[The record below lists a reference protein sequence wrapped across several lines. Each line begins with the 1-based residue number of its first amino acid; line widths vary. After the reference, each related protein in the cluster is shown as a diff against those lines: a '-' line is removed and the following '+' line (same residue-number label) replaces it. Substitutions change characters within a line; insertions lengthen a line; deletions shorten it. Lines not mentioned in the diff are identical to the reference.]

1 MNGPALRAALET
13 GANGITH
20 SVAFALAGLTLFL
33 AGQPIY
39 ANDTWVHLALGEAF
53 LHGGPWL
60 PDDPHLFAAPGP
72 PSPSSWLGS
81 VSIFTGYRLFGFT
94 GLRVLHTLAVAFVLA
109 LAWRVMRRAGA
120 SRAAAS
126 LGVCGL
132 VVLATYR
139 LVQLRPDLFTIA
151 ATYGLYLLLLVDPEG
166 PSRRRIAL
174 AALLGVVWANVHAA
188 FLLGPILVLGCAAV
202 VAAAA
207 LLRGG
212 ESRAGELRRAARLA
226 LAGLVLLAA
235 GCANPQGPGAYRAYF
250 VSGAETMGLE
260 AIIDEWNPTDLLAW
274 PIPMLPPTLAAWALC
289 WITVFGIGAA
299 GIVALRERWTTR
311 PPAASAAGGE
321 AGAGG
326 ADGAKAA
333 RAAAHSNRG
342 DRVDPALLG
351 LACAALVASLIA
363 SRFLW
368 LLLFAL
374 ALMASLL
381 RLSPRDA
388 APAAAPGRSP
398 LQRFVPAALTL
409 ASVVALIAH
418 LQIGDWPLVSRA
430 TRAEG
435 ADYAVAY
442 PTDRYSAHAVW
453 FLADAGLE
461 GRIFNDY
468 PLGGFLAFWLAPK
481 LQMSSSG
488 TMNVAREAMQANF
501 AIGARQTLSP
511 DESYAAL
518 LDRQG
523 IDLFLGAG
531 YPIEATPG
539 RPIPCTNR
547 HLEHEPGWLLVFRNL
562 QNAVY
567 LRRNP
572 ANAANLDR
580 VAAYYERAGVPFDRE
595 RGFDLE
601 EVARQALPWAIDHGV
616 VPVDYDALVRHVEAQ
631 QRTKVIDVQTHRL
644 AMLYATLGLYTRAL
658 EVERL
663 LWTAQP
669 GDPST
674 AWRTIWSLAQLQRW
688 DDALAAADALERRE
702 RAAGAP
708 TGTGWSATLEQLR
721 AADPGARATLLAH
734 LPVVR
739 LEQLD
744 WIRSGVVSAPARTA
758 RTAHPV
764 H

>member
-1 MNGPALRAALET
+1 MIGASILTVLRAT
-13 GANGITH
+13 ANGVTH
-20 SVAFALAGLTLFL
+20 LVALALAGLTLFL

-39 ANDTWVHLALGEAF
+39 ANDTWIHLALGEAF
-53 LHGGPWL
+53 LAGGPWL
-60 PDDPHLFAAPGP
+60 PADPHLFAAPGP

-81 VSIFTGYRLFGFT
+81 VSIFAGYQIFGFT
-94 GLRVLHTLAVAFVLA
+94 GLRVLHALTVACVLA
-109 LAWRVMRRAGA
+109 LAWLAMRRAGA

-126 LGVCGL
+126 LGVSGL

-151 ATYGLYLLLLVDPEG
+151 ATYALFLLLLVDLEG

-174 AALLGVVWANVHAA
+174 AALLGAVWANVHAA

-202 VAAAA
+202 VAGAAFTT
-207 LLRGG
+207 RGDM
-212 ESRAGELRRAARLA
+212 RAMALRRAARLG

-235 GCANPQGPGAYRAYF
+235 GCANPQGRGAYQAYF

-260 AIIDEWNPTDLLAW
+260 AISDEWNPTNLFAW
-274 PIPMLPPTLAAWALC
+274 PVAMLPPTIAAWALC
-289 WITVFGIGAA
+289 WITVFGIVAA
-299 GIVALRERWTTR
+299 GIFALRERWTRRTV
-311 PPAASAAGGE
+311 G
-321 AGAGG
+321 AGAADDEGG
-326 ADGAKAA
+326 ADRSA
-333 RAAAHSNRG
+333 RA
-342 DRVDPALLG
+342 DLVDPALLA
-351 LACAALVASLIA
+351 LACAALVASLVA

-374 ALMASLL
+374 MLMASLL
-381 RLSPRDA
+381 RRA
-388 APAAAPGRSP
+388 APETEPAAAPGASRSAS
-398 LQRFVPAALTL
+398 LAPAALAL
-409 ASVVALIAH
+409 ASLVALIAH
-418 LQIGDWPLVSRA
+418 LWVGDWPLVSRVA
-430 TRAEG
+430 RAEG
-435 ADYAVAY
+435 AAYAAHY
-442 PTDRYSAHAVW
+442 PTDRYSAHATW

-461 GRIFNDY
+461 GRLFNDY

-501 AIGARQTLSP
+501 AIGARQTLIP

-547 HLEHEPGWLLVFRNL
+547 HLEHEPGWLLVFRNV

-572 ANAANLDR
+572 RNDANLDR
-580 VAAYYERAGVPFDRE
+580 VADYYMRAGVPFDRE
-595 RGFDLE
+595 RGFVVDVVAE
-601 EVARQALPWAIDHGV
+601 EALPWAIEHGV
-616 VPVDYDALVRHVEAQ
+616 VPADLAALVEHVGTQ
-631 QRTKVIDVQTHRL
+631 QRTKTIDAQTLRL
-644 AMLYATLGLYTRAL
+644 AMLYATLGLYERAL

-663 LWTAQP
+663 LWNVQP
-669 GDPST
+669 GDAST
-674 AWRTIWSLAQLQRW
+674 AWRTIWSLAQLGRW
-688 DDALAAADALERRE
+688 DDALAAAGALERRE

-708 TGTGWSATLEQLR
+708 AGTGWSATLEQLR
-721 AADPGARATLLAH
+721 SADPGARATLLAH

-744 WIRSGVVSAPARTA
+744 WIRYGIVQAPARTT
-758 RTAHPV
+758 RPSR
-764 H
+764 

>member
-1 MNGPALRAALET
+1 MNRTPLREALET
-13 GANGITH
+13 SANGITH
-20 SVAFALAGLTLFL
+20 LVALALAGLTLFL

-39 ANDTWVHLALGEAF
+39 ANDTWIHLALGEAF
-53 LHGGPWL
+53 LAGGPWL
-60 PDDPHLFAAPGP
+60 AADPHLFAAPGP

-109 LAWRVMRRAGA
+109 LAWRVMRHAGA

-212 ESRAGELRRAARLA
+212 EPRADELRRAARLA

-250 VSGAETMGLE
+250 ASGAETMGLE
-260 AIIDEWNPTDLLAW
+260 AIIDEWNPTDLFAW
-274 PIPMLPPTLAAWALC
+274 PIAMLPPTLAAWGLC

-299 GIVALRERWTTR
+299 GIVALRERWTAR
-311 PPAASAAGGE
+311 PLAAFSAGSE

-326 ADGAKAA
+326 AEAA
-333 RAAAHSNRG
+333 RAAAHSNRR

-381 RLSPRDA
+381 RRAPCEGA
-388 APAAAPGRSP
+388 APAAPGTSP
-398 LQRFVPAALTL
+398 LERFVPAALAL

-430 TRAEG
+430 ARAEG

-481 LQMSSSG
+481 IQMSSSG

-567 LRRNP
+567 LRLDA
-572 ANAANLDR
+572 ANAANLER
-580 VAAYYERAGVPFDRE
+580 VAAYYERAGVPFDRT
-595 RGFDLE
+595 RGFVVDE
-601 EVARQALPWAIDHGV
+601 VVARALPWAVAHGV
-616 VPVDYDALVRHVEAQ
+616 VPADYEALVQHVET
-631 QRTKVIDVQTHRL
+631 QRKTRTIDAQTHRL
-644 AMLYATLGLYTRAL
+644 AMLYATLGLYARAL
-658 EVERL
+658 EVEQL
-663 LWTAQP
+663 LWAVQP

-674 AWRTIWSLAQLQRW
+674 AWRTIWSLAQLGRW
-688 DDALAAADALERRE
+688 DDALAAAGALERRE
-702 RAAGAP
+702 RAAGAGA
-708 TGTGWSATLEQLR
+708 GTGWSATLEQLR
-721 AADPGARATLLAH
+721 SADPGARATLLAH

-744 WIRSGVVSAPARTA
+744 WIRSGVAQAPARTSRAA
-758 RTAHPV
+758 R
-764 H
+764 

>member
-1 MNGPALRAALET
+1 MNGTALRATLET
-13 GANGITH
+13 SANCITH
-20 SVAFALAGLTLFL
+20 LVALALAGLTLFL

-39 ANDTWVHLALGEAF
+39 ANDTWIHLALGEAF
-53 LHGGPWL
+53 LAGGPWL
-60 PDDPHLFAAPGP
+60 PADPHLFAAPGP

-81 VSIFTGYRLFGFT
+81 VSIFAGYRIFGFT
-94 GLRVLHTLAVAFVLA
+94 GLRILHALAVAFVLA
-109 LAWRVMRRAGA
+109 LAWLAMRRAGA

-126 LGVCGL
+126 LGVSGL

-151 ATYGLYLLLLVDPEG
+151 ATYALFLLLFVEPEG
-166 PSRRRIAL
+166 PSGRRIAL
-174 AALLGVVWANVHAA
+174 AALLGGVWANVHAA
-188 FLLGPILVLGCAAV
+188 FLLGPILVLGCAAI

-207 LLRGG
+207 LFARG
-212 ESRAGELRRAARLA
+212 ETRATELQRATRLG
-226 LAGLVLLAA
+226 LAGLFLLVA
-235 GCANPQGPGAYRAYF
+235 GCANPQGLGAYQAYF

-260 AIIDEWNPTDLLAW
+260 AIIDEWNPTDLFAW
-274 PIPMLPPTLAAWALC
+274 PVPMLPPTIAAWALC
-289 WITVFGIGAA
+289 WITVFGIGVA
-299 GIVALRERWTTR
+299 GISALRERWSHR
-311 PPAASAAGGE
+311 PVGT
-321 AGAGG
+321 GG
-326 ADGAKAA
+326 ADEAEV
-333 RAAAHSNRG
+333 AAHARRA
-342 DRVDPALLG
+342 DRVDPALLA
-351 LACAALVASLIA
+351 LACAALVASLVA

-381 RLSPRDA
+381 RRESHEAEPPA
-388 APAAAPGRSP
+388 APAGS
-398 LQRFVPAALTL
+398 RFVRLAPAGLAL
-409 ASVVALIAH
+409 ASLLALIAH
-418 LQIGDWPLVSRA
+418 LEVGDWPLVSRVA
-430 TRAEG
+430 RAEG
-435 ADYAVAY
+435 SAYSVPY

-461 GRIFNDY
+461 GRLFNDY

-501 AIGARQTLSP
+501 AIGARQTLDP
-511 DESYAAL
+511 NEDYAAL

-531 YPIEATPG
+531 YPVEATPG

-572 ANAANLDR
+572 GNAANLER

-595 RGFDLE
+595 RGFIVE
-601 EVARQALPWAIDHGV
+601 EVAARALPWAVEHGV
-616 VPVDYDALVRHVEAQ
+616 LPSDYEALVRHVEAQ
-631 QRTKVIDVQTHRL
+631 QRTKTIDAQTHRL
-644 AMLYATLGLYTRAL
+644 AMLYATLGLYARAL

-663 LWTAQP
+663 LWAAQP
-669 GDPST
+669 GDPAT
-674 AWRTIWSLAQLQRW
+674 AWRTIWSLAQLGRW
-688 DDALAAADALERRE
+688 DDALAAAGELERRE
-702 RAAGAP
+702 RAAGVPA
-708 TGTGWSATLEQLR
+708 GTGWSATIEALR
-721 AADPGARATLLAH
+721 SADQGARATLLAH

-744 WIRSGVVSAPARTA
+744 WIRSGIAEAPARTSRAATSA
-758 RTAHPV
+758 R
-764 H
+764 

>member
-1 MNGPALRAALET
+1 MNGTALRATLET
-13 GANGITH
+13 YAIGITH
-20 SVAFALAGLTLFL
+20 LVALILAGLTVYL

-39 ANDTWVHLALGEAF
+39 ANDTWIHLALGEAF

-60 PDDPHLFAAPGP
+60 PVDPHLFAAPGP

-81 VSIFTGYRLFGFT
+81 VSIFAGYRLFGFT
-94 GLRVLHTLAVAFVLA
+94 GLRVLHALAVACVLT
-109 LAWRVMRRAGA
+109 LAWLAMRRAGA

-126 LGVCGL
+126 LGVSGL

-151 ATYGLYLLLLVDPEG
+151 ATYALFLLLFVESEG

-188 FLLGPILVLGCAAV
+188 FLLGPILVLGSAAV

-207 LLRGG
+207 LLARG
-212 ESRAGELRRAARLA
+212 ETRTRELRRAARFG
-226 LAGLVLLAA
+226 LAGLGLLVA
-235 GCANPQGPGAYRAYF
+235 GCANPQGPEAYRAYF
-250 VSGAETMGLE
+250 ASGAETMGLE
-260 AIIDEWNPTDLLAW
+260 AIIDEWNPTDLFAW
-274 PIPMLPPTLAAWALC
+274 PVPMLPPTIAAWALC
-289 WITVFGIGAA
+289 WITVFGIAAA
-299 GIVALRERWTTR
+299 GIVALRERWTR
-311 PPAASAAGGE
+311 RAGG
-321 AGAGG
+321 AGDAGG
-326 ADGAKAA
+326 ADEAGVAA
-333 RAAAHSNRG
+333 RPKRA
-342 DRVDPALLG
+342 DRVDSALFA
-351 LACAALVASLIA
+351 LACAALVASLVA

-374 ALMASLL
+374 ALMAALL
-381 RLSPRDA
+381 RRDSRESE
-388 APAAAPGRSP
+388 PSAAPGVSP
-398 LQRFVPAALTL
+398 LVSPLARLAPAGLAL
-409 ASVVALIAH
+409 ASLIALVAH
-418 LQIGDWPLVSRA
+418 LEVGDWPLVSRVA
-430 TRAEG
+430 RAEG
-435 ADYAVAY
+435 AAYSVPY

-461 GRIFNDY
+461 GRLFNDY
-468 PLGGFLAFWLAPK
+468 PLGGFLAFWLAPQ

-501 AIGARQTLSP
+501 AIGARQTLDP
-511 DESYAAL
+511 NEDYAAL

-539 RPIPCTNR
+539 RPIPCTIR

-567 LRRNP
+567 LRQSPR
-572 ANAANLDR
+572 NAANLDR
-580 VAAYYERAGVPFDRE
+580 VADYYTRAGVPFDRE
-595 RGFDLE
+595 RGFVVE
-601 EVARQALPWAIDHGV
+601 EVAAQALPWAVAHGV
-616 VPVDYDALVRHVEAQ
+616 VPADFEALVRHVDAQ
-631 QRTKVIDVQTHRL
+631 QRTKTIDAQTLRL
-644 AMLYATLGLYTRAL
+644 AMLYATLGLYARAL

-663 LWTAQP
+663 LWAAQP
-669 GDPST
+669 GDAST
-674 AWRTIWSLAQLQRW
+674 AWRTIWSLAQLGRW
-688 DDALAAADALERRE
+688 DDALAAASELERRE
-702 RAAGAP
+702 RAAGVPA
-708 TGTGWSATLEQLR
+708 GTGWSATIAALR

-744 WIRSGVVSAPARTA
+744 WIRSGIAPAPARTTRA
-758 RTAHPV
+758 APSAH
-764 H
+764 